1 MQKLIFPLLLILF
14 ALSTLQAQS
23 LRAYERAGDAALR
36 QKDYAAAIAN
46 YQTVLQRKPDNPE
59 VLWKYAE
66 CALRFNAYPEAE
78 RALRTV
84 ADSKKAPNYP
94 DLQLLLGEVILR
106 QGRYA
111 EAEQQ
116 LLAFLEKNGESQ
128 ERDRAKRLAE
138 SAAWAKANAKPSAEV
153 QTAGKNVNSPYSDFA
168 PSLRNDTL
176 YFSSYRF
183 EAMGDKNRPRRR
195 LTKMMRSVAGAKA
208 RDINRVITMPDSAH
222 FAHAAFS
229 PDGSFLFFNICH
241 NLNAHDIRCEAWFTV
256 RAHNG
261 RWIKPIRLPEPIN
274 LSGYTTTHL
283 HVDQD
288 PADGRFILWFA
299 SDRPGGKGGLDLWY
313 APLDP
318 VYFCPCNRPF
328 DNRKITLPKTYAPP
342 VNAAALN
349 TDGNDATPFID
360 KNSGRI
366 YFSSDARVGYG
377 GYDIYFSDPED
388 AGFGDPQ
395 NAGAGFN
402 SSYDDLYPAFDDS
415 GLKGYLSSNRPGSM
429 YLDEM
434 SKACCHDIFKFTL
447 IRDEPP
453 AQPLA
458 QDPALTPPLPT
469 PPTPNAPAPREPTFA
484 DFKGLPLYFDNDEP
498 DKRTQRTSTRKSY
511 DETIAPYLSRQTEY
525 RERFA
530 APLSGDKKIEAE
542 DAIDDF
548 FENEIRAGFERLSA
562 LCEFLQNR
570 LAGGEQI
577 EVQVKG
583 YTSPRARSD
592 YNLNLGKRRVSSV
605 RNFFDRYAD
614 GALRPYIESGQL
626 RITELSFGETIARK
640 GVSDD
645 LRDERNSIY
654 HPEAARERRV
664 EIVEVKNWR

>member
-1 MQKLIFPLLLILF
+1 MHKLIFSALLMLLASPALF
-14 ALSTLQAQS
+14 AQS

-36 QKDYAAAIAN
+36 LKDYAAAIGH
-46 YQTVLQRKPDNPE
+46 YQTVLQRDPNNPG

-66 CALRFNAYPEAE
+66 CAINFHAYPEAE
-78 RALRTV
+78 RALRAI
-84 ADSKKAPNYP
+84 ADSKKAQNYP
-94 DLQLLLGEVILR
+94 DRQLLLGEVILR

-111 EAEQQ
+111 EAEQE
-116 LLAFLEKNGESQ
+116 LRAYVEKKGEG
-128 ERDRAKRLAE
+128 EGPERAKLLIE
-138 SAAWAKANAKPSAEV
+138 SAVWARANPKPAAEV
-153 QTAGKNVNSPYSDFA
+153 QSTGKNINSPYSDFG
-168 PSLRNDTL
+168 PSLRGDTL

-183 EAMGDKNRPRRR
+183 EVMSDKNRPRRR
-195 LTKMMRSVAGAKA
+195 LTKIMHSVAGGKA
-208 RDINRVITMPDSAH
+208 RNLGRIVSMPDSAH

-241 NLNAHDIRCEAWFTV
+241 NLNAHDIRCDVWLTV

-261 RWIKPIRLPEPIN
+261 RWTKPLRLPDPIN
-274 LSGYTTTHL
+274 ATGYTTTHL
-283 HVDQD
+283 HVAQD

-299 SDRPGGKGGLDLWY
+299 SDRPGGQGGLDLWY

-328 DNRKITLPKTYAPP
+328 DARKINLPKTYAPP

-349 TDGNDATPFID
+349 TPGNDATPFVE
-360 KNSGRI
+360 KNTGRI
-366 YFSSDARVGYG
+366 YFSSDGRVGYG
-377 GYDIYFSDPED
+377 GYDIYFSDPELK
-388 AGFGDPQ
+388 GFSAPQ
-395 NAGAGFN
+395 NAGAGLN
-402 SSYDDLYPAFDDS
+402 TAYNDLYPAFDDS
-415 GLKGYLSSNRPGSM
+415 GQKGYLSSNRPGSM
-429 YLDEM
+429 YLDET
-434 SKACCHDIFKFTL
+434 SKACCNDIFQFAL
-447 IRDEPP
+447 IREEPP
-453 AQPLA
+453 PPPLA
-458 QDPALTPPLPT
+458 QDPDPLPPKPT
-469 PPTPNAPAPREPTFA
+469 PPPAPKPREPAFA

-498 DKRTQRTSTRKSY
+498 DKRTQRTTTRKSY
-511 DETIAPYLSRQTEY
+511 NETIAPYLERQAEY

-530 APLSGDKKIEAE
+530 APLSGDKKMEAE

-548 FENEIRAGFERLSA
+548 FDNEIRAGYERLTA

-570 LAGGEQI
+570 LARGEQI
-577 EVQVKG
+577 EVLVKG

-605 RNFFDRYAD
+605 RNYFDRYAD
-614 GALRPYIESGQL
+614 GTLKPYIETGQL
-626 RITELSFGETIARK
+626 RITELSFGETTVRK